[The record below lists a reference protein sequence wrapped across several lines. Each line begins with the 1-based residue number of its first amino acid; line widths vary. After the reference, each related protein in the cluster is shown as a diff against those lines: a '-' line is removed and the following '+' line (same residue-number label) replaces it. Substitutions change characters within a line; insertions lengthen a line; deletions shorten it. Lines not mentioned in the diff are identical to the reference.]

1 MRQRSTGISSPTKSS
16 KMPKKQ
22 KKQGL
27 ITESEQC
34 MSDIEKAV
42 AVTPRA
48 VAPVAHAPGPIT
60 EEEPEAA
67 KEDGE
72 SSEHEAEEGP
82 EHEAGETAEFEA
94 GEEESDK
101 EETGKEDKECKCSC
115 DGDCQCN
122 SSKDQE
128 DSDESEADEEESDE
142 SEAGEEE
149 DEEEVETDNVDMEED
164 VNALMNGEANL
175 TEGFKSKAKTI
186 FEAAVKSKVRSAR
199 KELHEGYQRKL
210 GQKAEEILS
219 TVTEQV
225 DSYLTYVVESWMK
238 ENQVAVDSTLRTE
251 IAEGFITS
259 LKNVF
264 AESYIEVPKADKDLV
279 ESLNSRVSELQE
291 QVKQAGLIVESSKKQ
306 NEGLLRKA
314 IVAQA
319 AKGLAVTQASKLTEL
334 TKDTVFES
342 VESFTKKVATIKESY
357 FSGKAPQSN
366 KPAPLVESAVK
377 LQKAVSSGTT
387 QVIVEG
393 QDDPLAHVSADMK
406 RYLGAISRVENGNP
420 NRK

>member
-16 KMPKKQ
+16 KMLKKQ

-82 EHEAGETAEFEA
+82 EHEAGETAEYEA
-94 GEEESDK
+94 GEEESGK
-101 EETGKEDKECKCSC
+101 EEAGKEDDECKCSC
-115 DGDCQCN
+115 DGECKCN
-122 SSKDQE
+122 ASEDEE
-128 DSDESEADEEESDE
+128 DSDESEADEE
-142 SEAGEEE
+142 GEKEE
-149 DEEEVETDNVDMEED
+149 DETEVDMEED

-279 ESLNSRVSELQE
+279 ESLNSRVAELQE

-420 NRK
+420 NRR

>member
-1 MRQRSTGISSPTKSS
+1 MGISSPTKSS
-16 KMPKKQ
+16 KMLKKQ

-27 ITESEQC
+27 ITESENC

-60 EEEPEAA
+60 EEEPEA

-72 SSEHEAEEGP
+72 SSEH
-82 EHEAGETAEFEA
+82 EA

-149 DEEEVETDNVDMEED
+149 DEEEDETEVDMEED

-219 TVTEQV
+219 TVTEQI

>member
-48 VAPVAHAPGPIT
+48 VSPVAHAPGPIT

-94 GEEESDK
+94 GEEESGK
-101 EETGKEDKECKCSC
+101 EEAGKEDDECKCSC
-115 DGDCQCN
+115 DGECKCN
-122 SSKDQE
+122 ASKDQE
-128 DSDESEADEEESDE
+128 DSDESEADEE
-142 SEAGEEE
+142 G
-149 DEEEVETDNVDMEED
+149 EEEVETEVDMEED

-186 FEAAVKSKVRSAR
+186 FEAAVKSKVRTAR

-279 ESLNSRVSELQE
+279 ESLNSRVAELQE

>member
-1 MRQRSTGISSPTKSS
+1 
-16 KMPKKQ
+16 MPKKQ

-48 VAPVAHAPGPIT
+48 VAPVAHPPGPLT
-60 EEEPEAA
+60 EEEPEA

-82 EHEAGETAEFEA
+82 EHEAGETAEYEA
-94 GEEESDK
+94 GEEESGR
-101 EETGKEDKECKCSC
+101 EEAGKEDKECECTC
-115 DGDCQCN
+115 DGECKCGA
-122 SSKDQE
+122 SKDQE
-128 DSDESEADEEESDE
+128 DSDESEADEEGEK
-142 SEAGEEE
+142 EEE
-149 DEEEVETDNVDMEED
+149 DETEVDMEED

-186 FEAAVKSKVRSAR
+186 FEAAVKSTVRSAR

-210 GQKAEEILS
+210 GQKAEEILN

-279 ESLNSRVSELQE
+279 ESLNSRVAELQE

-306 NEGLLRKA
+306 NESLLRKA
-314 IVAQA
+314 IVAEA
-319 AKGLAVTQASKLTEL
+319 AKGLAVTQASKLNEL

-342 VESFTKKVATIKESY
+342 VETFTKKVATIKESY

-366 KPAPLVESAVK
+366 KPAPIVESAVK

-406 RYLGAISRVENGNP
+406 RYLGAISRVEGGNP